1 MQAKQ
6 LAFFVIA
13 FSIAISVINLSGIF
27 DYNLN
32 GYDVNVDDDLTKGIT
47 EINNSVSSAGDLS
60 DLVDGWEMLKSV
72 YNMVGTILEVLI
84 LPYFWL
90 SGMGVNDGVAKGIQ
104 TMVTLAEAWGFIQF
118 LANRSTKGME

>member
-47 EINNSVSSAGDLS
+47 EINNSVSSPGDLS